1 MKFSFNFDLA
11 VILSFFTGYLYW
23 CGYWYQYGYTSYFNY
38 PITPYELPLIATII
52 QGLLISIEG
61 TLYLTLSFVF
71 IAFLSGFSS
80 KQWDFGI
87 TKLSAWCAN
96 FIILVYFLISKRF
109 NPFLENLIANK
120 ITKFYMQFQTLNPQ
134 DVETNNQAPPHLLTT
149 QDSKW
154 TKFKRWIIT
163 LNQNS
168 KTYTNQVM
176 FEQNMTTEAIS
187 YQIYG
192 RDKRTSEAQDVL
204 KSVLYFMVI
213 FLILLLLMWMF
224 KSGAKAINLG
234 YHDAHL
240 NYVYTFLPQNENSA
254 PIFPLVSSKTKPELK
269 GYHMTGF
276 CMQGSCLLVNKNKNV
291 QTFKIDDLIIKNRPN
306 SD

>member
-11 VILSFFTGYLYW
+11 IILSFFTGYLYW

-38 PITPYELPLIATII
+38 PITPYELPLITTII

-96 FIILVYFLISKRF
+96 FIILVYFLMSKRF
-109 NPFLENLIANK
+109 NPFFENLIANK
-120 ITKFYMQFQTLNPQ
+120 IIKFYMQFQTLNPQ
-134 DVETNNQAPPHLLTT
+134 NVETNNQATLPLLTT
-149 QDSKW
+149 QNSKW
-154 TKFKRWIIT
+154 AKFKRWIIT
-163 LNQNS
+163 LNQDS

-176 FEQNMTTEAIS
+176 FKQNMTTEAIS

-192 RDKRTSEAQDVL
+192 RDKRTSEAQNVL
-204 KSVLYFMVI
+204 KTVLYFMLI
-213 FLILLLLMWMF
+213 FLILLLLMWML
-224 KSGAKAINLG
+224 KSGTKAINRG
-234 YHDAHL
+234 YQDAHL
-240 NYVYTFLPQNENSA
+240 NYVYTFSHQKENSA
-254 PIFPLVSSKTKPELK
+254 PIFPLVISKTKPELRN
-269 GYHMTGF
+269 YHLTDF